1 MSESPTIEVV
11 SWNLNRETLYSI
23 RNKVFT
29 EEQGIA
35 EDLVFDDSDDT
46 ATHFLVTNE
55 YIALGCGRL
64 LPDGKIGR
72 MAVLPEHRG
81 QGLGR
86 AMLDGIVEHA
96 RRSGYRRLYL
106 HAQAQAAGF
115 YEAAGFQP
123 VGEPFEEAGIPHS
136 AMEML
141 IDYSVVEHFVSGI
154 EYPEPFATLAQSL
167 AESARRNIRIYSA
180 TLDHDVF
187 DRREL
192 AAAMSAL
199 ARRGRLSEVKILV
212 NDVRPMVSR
221 GHRLLEIARRLSST
235 ITIRVLPQHPE
246 LPDATYLV
254 RDHDGVVYKPDERG
268 GNGFYEPDSRASA
281 KRFVD
286 SFDVLWRQ
294 GQTDP
299 RLRQLTL

>member
-1 MSESPTIEVV
+1 MPESATVEVV
-11 SWNLNRETLYSI
+11 SWNLNRETLHTI
-23 RNKVFT
+23 RNKVFSV
-29 EEQGIA
+29 EQGIPA
-35 EDLVFDDSDDT
+35 EVVFDDSDET
-46 ATHFLVTNE
+46 ATHFLISNQ

-86 AMLDGIVEHA
+86 TMLDGIVDHA
-96 RRSGYRRLYL
+96 RRGGYRRLYL
-106 HAQAQAAGF
+106 HAQAQAVGF
-115 YEAAGFQP
+115 YQAAGFEP
-123 VGEPFEEAGIPHS
+123 VGELFEEAGIPHA
-136 AMEML
+136 AMEMQ
-141 IDYSVVEHFVSGI
+141 IDYSQVQHFVNGI
-154 EYPEPFATLAQSL
+154 DYPEPFAVMAQSL
-167 AESARRNIRIYSA
+167 ADSARRNIRIYSA
-180 TLDHDVF
+180 NLDHDVF

-192 AAAMSAL
+192 AAAMTAL

-212 NDVRPMVSR
+212 SDARPMVSR

-268 GNGFYEPDSRASA
+268 ANGFYEPDSRASA

-286 SFDVLWRQ
+286 SFDYLWRQ